1 MKKILVKKYHTK
13 DQANVKVGENDV
25 HSTEE
30 LKLWVRPQS
39 AFHLTVG
46 KYI

>member
-1 MKKILVKKYHTK
+1 MLQK
-13 DQANVKVGENDV
+13 DCMQANVKVGENDV

-46 KYI
+46 KYIQKAF